1 MESVKYYSLLSPTF
15 AQNKI
20 MRLLLSLLLSL
31 VLKTAASAQITIKA
45 EDIGKH
51 VGDSVKVCGKV
62 FSTRYFEQ
70 AKNSPTLLNI
80 GAAFPN
86 QLLTVVIWGD
96 TRKQFET
103 APDELF
109 KDKNICITGRVELF
123 KDKPQI
129 VLHTKEQVEII
140 KE

>member
-1 MESVKYYSLLSPTF
+1 
-15 AQNKI
+15 
-20 MRLLLSLLLSL
+20 MRYLLSLLVCV
-31 VLKTAASAQITIKA
+31 VLTIAASAQITIKA

-51 VGDSVKVCGKV
+51 VGDSVKICSKV
-62 FSTRYFEQ
+62 FSARYFEQ

-86 QLLTVVIWGD
+86 QLFTVVIWSEV
-96 TRKQFET
+96 RKQFET
-103 APDELF
+103 APEVLF
-109 KDKNICITGRVELF
+109 LNQPVCVSGKVELF

-129 VLHTKEQVEII
+129 VLYSKEQIVVV